1 MPDKPDKQEFTL
13 QATLREMVGSEDVQV
28 QTSPNVE
35 LDKLIEGDDNPQFGI
50 FDVLYEGESENWR
63 DYTRQAVEQC
73 VEQLPGLPAYAG
85 HDNVFGAGWEFKFQ
99 HAVWIGAKLVEEAGK
114 VTARA
119 KCYFLK
125 SAVQMREI
133 AAKSLLTK
141 KPIGAS
147 INGGGVFQW
156 DSSERGKPPKVVELT
171 LESADFTNP
180 GKQGMKKANLLAVV
194 TEMAGNRPAEG
205 ERIMDL
211 KELKEKHPDLYAQA
225 VAEGKAQGKT
235 EAEAQL
241 QEQQKLENLRQ
252 AKLTE
257 LKLPDNLQEQGRLL
271 LKVATTEQAITAQA
285 EALRAMV
292 TELAKPPTPA
302 GNPPQTPPSGDKFF
316 E

>member
-1 MPDKPDKQEFTL
+1 MPGDNRQEFTL
-13 QATLREMVGSEDVQV
+13 QASLREMVGRDDVQV
-28 QTSPNVE
+28 PTSPNVDLE
-35 LDKLIEGDDNPQFGI
+35 QLLEGDDDPQFGI

-63 DYTRQAVEQC
+63 HYTRQAVEQC

-99 HAVWIGAKLVEEAGK
+99 QAVWIGAQLVEEAGQ

-125 SAVQMREI
+125 AAEHMREI
-133 AAKSLLTK
+133 AKKSLLTK

-194 TEMAGNRPAEG
+194 TEMAGNRPE
-205 ERIMDL
+205 EEEQVKDL

-225 VAEGKAQGKT
+225 VAEGKTQGRA
-235 EAEAQL
+235 EIEAQVK
-241 QEQQKLENLRQ
+241 EQQKLETLRQ
-252 AKLTE
+252 TKLTE
-257 LKLPDNLQEQGRLL
+257 LQLPASLQAHGRLL
-271 LKVATTEQAITAQA
+271 LEAAATEAAINAQFDALKV
-285 EALRAMV
+285 MV
-292 TELAKPPTPA
+292 TELAKPETPK
-302 GNPPQTPPSGDKFF
+302 GNPPGSTDNGFKFLA
-316 E
+316 